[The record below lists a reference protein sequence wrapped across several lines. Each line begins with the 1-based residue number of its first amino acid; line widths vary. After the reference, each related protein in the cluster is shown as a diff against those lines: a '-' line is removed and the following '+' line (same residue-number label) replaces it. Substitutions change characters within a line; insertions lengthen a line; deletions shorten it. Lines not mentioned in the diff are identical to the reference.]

1 MDVKK
6 IKGSMTKSN
15 MKKKFKEAVPVS
27 YHLCN
32 IDEENS
38 HTSVD
43 LKDKNTKLAKETDNL
58 NKNIYKK

>member
-6 IKGSMTKSN
+6 RKGNMTKSN
-15 MKKKFKEAVPVS
+15 LKKKFKEAVP

-43 LKDKNTKLAKETDNL
+43 LK
-58 NKNIYKK
+58 YKKKLGKQRRPII

>member
-1 MDVKK
+1 VEDSYRKNGRDECKK
-6 IKGSMTKSN
+6 RKGNMTKSN
-15 MKKKFKEAVPVS
+15 MKKKFKQAVP

-43 LKDKNTKLAKETDNL
+43 LKDEKN
-58 NKNIYKK
+58 